1 MVGRSLILE
10 ELQAR
15 VSELERLLEVRSA
28 ELRALQ
34 RLLDHRDLL
43 ILTRLSLGRP
53 PLEGLAYSP
62 ELWEEST
69 GLRRLEVATTLEDL
83 WIARPAGP
91 APDPIDRVAR
101 YPLPTPGPALRVG
114 KPEGWH
120 ETNTLDPA
128 TVEETF
134 GAVWPEREESKQ

>member
-1 MVGRSLILE
+1 MVDRSLILE

-15 VSELERLLEVRSA
+15 VAELERLLEVRSA

-62 ELWEEST
+62 ELWEETTS
-69 GLRRLEVATTLEDL
+69 LRRLDVATTIGDL
-83 WIARPAGP
+83 WVARPTGP
-91 APDPIDRVAR
+91 LPQPVDRTAR
-101 YPLPTPGPALRVG
+101 HPLPTPGAELRVG
-114 KPEGWH
+114 DPEGWN

-128 TVEETF
+128 TVAQAL
-134 GAVWPEREESKQ
+134 GAAWPERGESER

>member
-1 MVGRSLILE
+1 MVERSLILE

-15 VSELERLLEVRSA
+15 VAELERLLEVRSA

-62 ELWEEST
+62 ELWEET
-69 GLRRLEVATTLEDL
+69 TNLRRLEVGTALDDL
-83 WIARPAGP
+83 WLARPTGP
-91 APDPIDRVAR
+91 VPEPVVRAPRQPV
-101 YPLPTPGPALRVG
+101 PSPGPELRVG
-114 KPEGWH
+114 DPSGWD
-120 ETNTLDPA
+120 ESNTLDSA
-128 TVEETF
+128 TVAETF
-134 GAVWPEREESKQ
+134 GAVWADREESER